1 MNDFITEDQIEGLPK
16 CGPDNVPEA
25 GDIVV
30 RLAGNRLSRG
40 MLFECV
46 DADGKGNEIDVRLL
60 AGSSHPIDGVVECYL
75 HLNKF
80 AIYKRGDA
88 KDEPI

>member
-30 RLAGNRLSRG
+30 RLSGKRLSRG

-46 DADGKGNEIDVRLL
+46 DAYGEDNDIGIRLL
-60 AGSSHPIDGVVECYL
+60 AGSSHPIEGEVEQYL
-75 HLNKF
+75 DLNRF
-80 AIYKRGDA
+80 AIYKRGDS